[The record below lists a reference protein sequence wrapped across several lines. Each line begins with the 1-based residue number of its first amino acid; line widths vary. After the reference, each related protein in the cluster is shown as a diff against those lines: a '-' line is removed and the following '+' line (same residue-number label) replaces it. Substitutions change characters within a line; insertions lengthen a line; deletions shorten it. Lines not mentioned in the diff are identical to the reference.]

1 MNRKIHNFCL
11 CILILFSSQL
21 YAADGKLISTPGV
34 TQVEGSAGG
43 GLVPWAQ
50 LAGYASR
57 DEYAAN
63 VFCSQGKVDDFRL
76 RSCGAQLN
84 LFDRVE
90 LSLAQQWFQV
100 DVLDTEIK
108 QRIFGVK
115 ARLYG
120 DLVYSQW
127 PMLSLGMQYK
137 DLQDTA
143 VSKSL
148 NADDT
153 SGADWYLAASKLHL
167 GAIAGYNWFWNIT
180 ARYTDA
186 NELGL
191 LGFGGPGE
199 NKSLQWEASTAIFF
213 SREWA
218 VGVEYRQ
225 KPDNLDLNEDDWADV
240 FVAWNP
246 NKSVS
251 VTAAWLDLG
260 SIAGS
265 SDQDGLYISFT
276 GYF

>member
-11 CILILFSSQL
+11 AVLILFSGQL
-21 YAADGKLISTPGV
+21 FAADGKLISTPGV
-34 TQVEGSAGG
+34 SQIEGSSGG

-57 DEYAAN
+57 DEYAIN
-63 VFCSQGKVDDFRL
+63 VFCSQANVDDFRL

-84 LFDRVE
+84 LFDRAE
-90 LSLAQQWFQV
+90 LSIAQQWFQV
-100 DVLDTEIK
+100 DAFDTEIK

-127 PMLSLGMQYK
+127 PMVSLGMQYK
-137 DLQDTA
+137 HLEDTSIA
-143 VSKSL
+143 KAL

-153 SGADWYLAASKLHL
+153 SGIDWYLATSKLHL
-167 GAIAGYNWFWNIT
+167 GAIAGYNWFWNVT

-199 NKSLQWEASTAIFF
+199 NKSLQWEVSTAIFF

-225 KPDNLDLNEDDWADV
+225 KPDNLGLNEDDWADV

-251 VTAAWLDLG
+251 VTAAWLELG

-265 SDQDGLYISFT
+265 SDQNGLYLSFT